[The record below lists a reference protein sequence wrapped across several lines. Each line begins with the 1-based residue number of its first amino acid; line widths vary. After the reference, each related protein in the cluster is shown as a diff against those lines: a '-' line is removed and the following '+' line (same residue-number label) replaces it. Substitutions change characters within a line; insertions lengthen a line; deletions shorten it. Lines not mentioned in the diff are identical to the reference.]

1 MEPFIESLTFDDL
14 ILSFHTMR
22 HATFAS
28 RVQAAAVAGFRGIG
42 MSGAGYERLLAGGGE
57 RADLGAIVRDH
68 GVPVLELEALRGW
81 DAAGAAGEQSR
92 VSEELFYDMSEVLGP
107 AHHLQAIG
115 SIEGDLDHA
124 GDAFGALC
132 DRAAEHGLLVAL
144 EFIPEF
150 TNIPDVATAHAIVE
164 RADRPNGGLC
174 VDIWHYLR
182 GPSNESQL
190 RTAADRVFAVQL
202 DDGPLAPSDDDYLT
216 DTMSNRVAPGEGE
229 FDVVGFIDALA
240 ASGVSR
246 PISVEVISLELDLL
260 PPDEVADRVAR
271 GTRAVLERWRSQSGI
286 RPETI

>member
-28 RVQAAAVAGFRGIG
+28 RVEAAAVAGFRGIG
-42 MSGAGYERLLAGGGE
+42 MSAAGYERLLAGGVE
-57 RADLGAIVRDH
+57 RADLRAIVRDH

-81 DAAGAAGEQSR
+81 DANGEAGEQSR
-92 VSEELFYDMSEVLGP
+92 VTEELFYDMSEVLGP

-115 SIEGDLDHA
+115 SFVGDLDHA

-132 DRAAEHGLLVAL
+132 DRAGEHGLVVAL

-150 TNIPDVATAHAIVE
+150 TNIPDVATAQAIVE
-164 RADRPNGGLC
+164 RADRENGGVC

-182 GPSNESQL
+182 GPSDEAQL
-190 RTAADRVFAVQL
+190 RAAADRIFAVQL
-202 DDGPLAPSDDDYLT
+202 DDGPLLRTDDDYLT
-216 DTMSNRVAPGEGE
+216 DTMSNRAVPGEGE
-229 FDVVGFIDALA
+229 FDVVGFLDVLD
-240 ASGVSR
+240 SMGVVR

-260 PPDEVADRVAR
+260 APDEVADRVAR
-271 GTRAVLERWRSQSGI
+271 GTRRV
-286 RPETI
+286 